1 MDCVDLQGTANPQA
15 QHERKRYFPR
25 ALHPFENYG
34 LVQQT
39 VQIVVRSS
47 HNLTLFVRFGFSY
60 RRYSRDR
67 IIQYKSRIQNTVTI
81 PTTLSSIGSLS
92 KSVIIPPRKSLC
104 D

>member
-25 ALHPFENYG
+25 ALHPFENNG

-47 HNLTLFVRFGFSY
+47 HNLTLFVMP
-60 RRYSRDR
+60 D
-67 IIQYKSRIQNTVTI
+67 
-81 PTTLSSIGSLS
+81 LS
-92 KSVIIPPRKSLC
+92 KVKKY
-104 D
+104 

>member
-47 HNLTLFVRFGFSY
+47 HNLTLFVRF
-60 RRYSRDR
+60 
-67 IIQYKSRIQNTVTI
+67 V
-81 PTTLSSIGSLS
+81 
-92 KSVIIPPRKSLC
+92 
-104 D
+104 

>member
-25 ALHPFENYG
+25 VLHPFENDG

-47 HNLTLFVRFGFSY
+47 HNLTLFGGAGC
-60 RRYSRDR
+60 RYKQ
-67 IIQYKSRIQNTVTI
+67 IETVNF
-81 PTTLSSIGSLS
+81 
-92 KSVIIPPRKSLC
+92 
-104 D
+104 

>member
-47 HNLTLFVRFGFSY
+47 HNLTLFVMRH
-60 RRYSRDR
+60 YSLWR
-67 IIQYKSRIQNTVTI
+67 QNTVT
-81 PTTLSSIGSLS
+81 PLPGREPRASLVRLG
-92 KSVIIPPRKSLC
+92 KE
-104 D
+104 